1 MIVSDQRRMINSILE
16 KRYNRIILDRIR
28 KKIIDEN
35 GDDTEILLTK
45 EEDVKTETV
54 NFFSQIFRKHN
65 HSFNS
70 ISDEWKRIYDPR
82 DDIDNAIYD
91 NMDSEP
97 TEEEWDEMLISL
109 NLKSAAG
116 ISGIGY
122 KLIKNANHLIQTLFQ
137 TIAGLCYE

>member
-16 KRYNRIILDRIR
+16 KRYNRIILDRVR

-45 EEDVKTETV
+45 EEDVKAETV
-54 NFFSQIFRKHN
+54 NFFSQIFRKRN
-65 HSFNS
+65 HGFDS

-82 DDIDNAIYD
+82 DDINNAIYD

-97 TEEEWDEMLISL
+97 TEEEWDEMLKIFDYKYF
-109 NLKSAAG
+109 LKS
-116 ISGIGY
+116 
-122 KLIKNANHLIQTLFQ
+122 
-137 TIAGLCYE
+137 